1 MEGKL
6 TEMSQHENSI
16 EIVVHAPIYYSEDP
30 KKVTHAVKN
39 IFPDCECTVKDNK
52 LYFSSSNI
60 AVLKKLKEQVR
71 SRSTLAV
78 LKKMIY
84 KNQYMDTTWFLLNK
98 QAAFAGIA
106 AIVEEEDET
115 PLGPIKITI
124 KNQGIE
130 EINKWLES

>member
-1 MEGKL
+1 MNQNKNG
-6 TEMSQHENSI
+6 I
-16 EIVVHAPIYYSEDP
+16 EIMVHAPINYSEDP

-39 IFPDCECTVKDNK
+39 IFPDCECVVKDNK
-52 LYFSSSNI
+52 IYFSSSDLTI
-60 AVLKKLKEQVR
+60 LKKLKEQVR

-84 KNQYMDTTWFLLNK
+84 KNQYMNTTWFLLNK

-124 KNQGIE
+124 KNQDIE